1 MKMGSV
7 HVLQDS
13 ILTVQNVKKFQHV
26 LLDHHGTQ
34 LKAFVFA
41 IHRTNTILIIHVDN
55 VQPFQTRME
64 LNVFVELDTSS

>member
-13 ILTVQNVKKFQHV
+13 ILTVRNVKKFQHV

-34 LKAFVFA
+34 LKAVVFV
-41 IHRTNTILIIHVDN
+41 IHRTNTMLIMHVN
-55 VQPFQTRME
+55 SVQTFQAGME
-64 LNVFVELDTSS
+64 LTVFAKLDTSS